1 MEKRNEVEESKET
14 KGKQELKRR
23 PLTAAENY
31 QLWVDCGGI
40 CSFEGC
46 NKRLIASTDG
56 NLTNVGIKA
65 HIIGHA
71 KNAPRREYMEEYG
84 YTEETL
90 EDLSNLMLMCHYHSK
105 YIDDAHTKDL
115 FPPDKLLKMKKNHED
130 WVRSWS
136 ENKKKKSIA
145 LIHKRL
151 GGPLTNIDHQGEA
164 PYILLDAIENQDE
177 FNDFSKEGWEEGK
190 RINQELYEKFTKKIR
205 EREAN
210 VSEVFPLSPIPL
222 LIHMGFLLTDTVPLT
237 VYQFEREEGVWVS
250 DHPNRHKEVKLS
262 SSADI
267 NEEDDLAVLISVSGK
282 VKMKSVKQTL
292 TDKFDCIYFEVNDPG
307 LKRVLYKQ
315 DVLYIQSQIKGE
327 IEKLLQEQDYQK
339 IHLFYAG
346 PAGLAIELGRGINP
360 RIWGEVCLYQYNTRT
375 TPRYQYALS
384 I

>member
-1 MEKRNEVEESKET
+1 MTKKDKVTEDVEIKE
-14 KGKQELKRR
+14 QKRR
-23 PLTAAENY
+23 QLAAVENY
-31 QLWVDCGGI
+31 QLWVNCGGI

-46 NKRLIASTDG
+46 NKRLIASEEG
-56 NLTNVGIKA
+56 SLTNVGIKA

-71 KNAPRREYMEEYG
+71 KTSPRREYMGEYG

-90 EDLSNLMLMCHYHSK
+90 EDLSNLMLMCHHHSK
-105 YIDDAHTKDL
+105 LIDDKHSKDK
-115 FPPDKLLKMKKNHED
+115 FPPDLLFKMKEKHED

-151 GGPLTNIDHQGEA
+151 GGPITNIDHEGEA

-177 FNDFSKEGWEEGK
+177 FSNFTNEGWEEGQK
-190 RINQELYEKFTKKIR
+190 INRELYNRFKEKIS
-205 EREAN
+205 ESEAN
-210 VSEVFPLSPIPL
+210 VAEVFPLSPIPL
-222 LIHMGFLLTDTVPLT
+222 LIDMGFLLTDTVPLS
-237 VYQFEREEGVWVS
+237 VYQFEREGGVWVS
-250 DHPNRHKEVKLS
+250 DHPDRKKEVELT
-262 SSADI
+262 SSANI
-267 NEEDDLAVLISVSGK
+267 NGEDNLAVLVSVSGK
-282 VKMKSVKQTL
+282 VKMKDVQESL
-292 TDKFDCIYFEVNDPG
+292 GGKFDSISFEINDPG

-315 DVLYIQSQIKGE
+315 DVSYIQSQIKEGV
-327 IEKLLQEQDYQK
+327 EKLLQEKDYRK

-360 RIWGEVCLYQYNTRT
+360 NIWVEVCVYQYNVRE